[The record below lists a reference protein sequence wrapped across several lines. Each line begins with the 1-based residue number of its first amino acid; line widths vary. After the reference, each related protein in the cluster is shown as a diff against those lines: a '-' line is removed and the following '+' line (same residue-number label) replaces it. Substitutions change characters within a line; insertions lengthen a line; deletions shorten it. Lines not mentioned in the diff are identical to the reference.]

1 MYCVNIKLL
10 RMLPLSVFSSSSDHS
25 EGPLSPFS
33 VLKSWQSHSET
44 CAKEEAW
51 AREAWGG
58 RCYVTLLSLTEAP
71 LYQRSS
77 VAEVQLNVDIKK
89 LLKETRKR

>member
-1 MYCVNIKLL
+1 MERRNDVLCEHQATTHAPAVCFL
-10 RMLPLSVFSSSSDHS
+10 SSSSDHS

-58 RCYVTLLSLTEAP
+58 GVM
-71 LYQRSS
+71 
-77 VAEVQLNVDIKK
+77 
-89 LLKETRKR
+89 

>member
-1 MYCVNIKLL
+1 M
-10 RMLPLSVFSSSSDHS
+10 
-25 EGPLSPFS
+25 
-33 VLKSWQSHSET
+33 LKSWQSHSET

-51 AREAWGG
+51 AREAWGVVVVEVG
-58 RCYVTLLSLTEAP
+58 WGGFLLCYVTLLSLTEAP